1 MHTLTLT
8 ERFAA
13 PVERVF
19 DAWTSVAEVT
29 RWFAPRDMRVPEAA
43 IDLRPGGRYRIVMQE
58 TDGAQHVVTGEY
70 RDIVPNRRL
79 TFTWQWEGSDAI
91 TFVELEFNA
100 VDAGSTELKL
110 VHTRFA
116 TEEQRDHH
124 GKGWEGCLVNLRAYV
139 VNGRSK
145 Q

>member
-19 DAWTSVAEVT
+19 DAWSSSTEVS
-29 RWFAPRDMRVPEAA
+29 RWFAPGDMRVPEAN
-43 IDLRPGGRYRIVMQE
+43 IDFRPGGRYRIVMQE
-58 TDGAQHVVTGEY
+58 TDGAQHIVTGEY
-70 RDIVPNRRL
+70 HEIVPNRRL
-79 TFTWQWEGSDAI
+79 AFTWQWEGSDAV

-100 VDAGSTELKL
+100 IDAQRTDLKL

-124 GKGWEGCLVNLRAYV
+124 GKGWGGCLVNLRAYV
-139 VNGRSK
+139 VNGGSR